1 MWVRLKNGMELII
14 AKAQRMSSDYLEYL
28 RSWEH
33 LRIVPETYPKEKFR
47 KVFKYAPE
55 NQWAIGE
62 CIRNAHWSQEEIF
75 KG

>member
-1 MWVRLKNGMELII
+1 MI
-14 AKAQRMSSDYLEYL
+14 SDYLEYL

-33 LRIVPETYPKEKFR
+33 LRIVFGAYPKEKFS
-47 KVFKYAPE
+47 KIFKHAPE

-62 CIRNAHWSQEEIF
+62 CIRNAHRSQEEIF

>member
-1 MWVRLKNGMELII
+1 MI
-14 AKAQRMSSDYLEYL
+14 SDYLEYL

-33 LRIVPETYPKEKFR
+33 LRIIFGAYLKEKFS
-47 KVFKYAPE
+47 KIFKYAPE

-62 CIRNAHWSQEEIF
+62 CIRNAHRSQEEIF

>member
-1 MWVRLKNGMELII
+1 MELII
-14 AKAQRMSSDYLEYL
+14 TEAQRMSSDYLEYL
-28 RSWEH
+28 RSCEH
-33 LRIVPETYPKEKFR
+33 LRVVSGAYPKEKFS

-62 CIRNAHWSQEEIF
+62 CSRNAHWSQEEIF